1 MRLFIAI
8 DIPDTVQ
15 QQIAQLYCNFHGIQW
30 TPPERLHITLA
41 FIGNVKKRKLPALDQ
56 QLEKITF
63 TPFTLHCDRFG
74 SFRSKDIWLGVNP
87 EDPVVQLHQKITD
100 ALHEIDMGFKGRPF
114 KPHITLAYT
123 QKNDEHL
130 VLNLLEGRR
139 VFEALSFTVDHFNLK
154 SSWTKPVGSLHRIE
168 AIYNAKAQ

>member
-15 QQIAQLYCNFHGIQW
+15 QKIAQLYCNFHGIQW

-41 FIGNVKKRKLPALDQ
+41 FLGKVKKKWLPHLDQ

-63 TPFTLHCDRFG
+63 TPFTLTCDRFG
-74 SFRSKDIWLGVNP
+74 SFRSGDIWLGVNP
-87 EDPVVQLHQKITD
+87 EEPVVQLHQKIID
-100 ALHEIDMGFKGRPF
+100 ALHEIDMGFQGRPF

-123 QKNDEHL
+123 QKSDEHL
-130 VLNLLEGRR
+130 VLNLLESRR
-139 VFEALSFTVDHFNLK
+139 VFETLSFTVDHFNLK
-154 SSWTKPVGSLHRIE
+154 SSWPKPIGSLHRIE
-168 AIYNAKAQ
+168 AIYSAKTQ